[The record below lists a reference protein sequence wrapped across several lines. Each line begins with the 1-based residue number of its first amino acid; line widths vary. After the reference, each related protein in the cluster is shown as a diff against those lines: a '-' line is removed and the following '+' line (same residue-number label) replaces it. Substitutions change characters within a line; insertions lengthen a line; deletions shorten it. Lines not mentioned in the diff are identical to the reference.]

1 MKMDVEG
8 RLLARREQM
17 DPHRGGPRWKFALL
31 VLARQMWRSKARFL
45 SVTSSTFFGVAAA
58 SAALSVTGASKQFEY
73 SLQFAAVACLVVG
86 MVTIQQ
92 AVHVAAVE
100 AKQDY
105 RLLLA
110 SGFDP
115 GTITGIVV
123 SQSALASLLGSIGGA
138 AVGWL
143 VAFTLAP
150 LLAAKNIE
158 GFDMIHAEADLMTL
172 AMVVLGGMATAVL
185 ASLKPAWDAAGEQ
198 SESNAATVKRR
209 RLFLGGVG
217 LAALLAGVVMT
228 SLTWATRGALPW
240 STVVA
245 ECLLLVGGL
254 YVAWPLLFRLT
265 VWFIGFLLRLSPG
278 IKRSP
283 TWTIAFRSLTRR
295 PTAAVSVSA
304 AFMVGL
310 LFLSSVTMIGGL
322 QSTGDQL
329 ARGESYLADSQI
341 RVKDSYG
348 SVFKE
353 EDLKAWAGEPG
364 VEDVVVLA
372 ARETH
377 DLTPTY
383 GKPYSVIAYTIKG
396 DPFSGTIVD
405 DPEASAAW
413 AKGLIV
419 VGSEDADKYGLTIGS
434 TLTFPSVKDPGKTY
448 DYKIGAITSEK
459 FFDTGIMIPWD
470 ESDFH
475 DMTSAYLVRSDSARE
490 EESNEDFNKRMGDK
504 YPGYSFLDRGD
515 VMGKGALSAM
525 YSLLVYYGAGS
536 LVITVSLFGLL
547 TMMTLAVMQRKREIG
562 LLAAAGMTGAQLKG
576 ALWAEAFVLSLVSG
590 VYGVVVGCVMGVLV
604 GSKLGM
610 VMSVSPSIVFL
621 EFWLVVATIVVGVVS
636 AMPGGIVAVRGGAKM
651 IRDE

>member
-1 MKMDVEG
+1 MDVEG

-31 VLARQMWRSKARFL
+31 VMARQMWRSKARFL

-123 SQSALASLLGSIGGA
+123 GQSALASFFGVIGGA
-138 AVGWL
+138 VVGWL

-185 ASLKPAWDAAGEQ
+185 ASLKPAWDAAREQ
-198 SESNAATVKRR
+198 SKSNAAAIKRR
-209 RLFLGGVG
+209 RLFLGVVG

-228 SLTWATRGALPW
+228 SLTWATRGSLPW

-265 VWFIGFLLRLSPG
+265 VGFIGFLLRLSPG

-283 TWTIAFRSLTRR
+283 TWTIAFRSLARR

-348 SVFKE
+348 NVFKE
-353 EDLKAWAGEPG
+353 EDLKAWAEEPD

-372 ARETH
+372 AREAH
-377 DLTPTY
+377 GLTPTY
-383 GKPYSVIAYTIKG
+383 GKPYSVLAYTIKG
-396 DPFSGTIVD
+396 NPFSGTIVD

-434 TLTFPSVKDPGKTY
+434 TLTFPSVKDPGKTFY
-448 DYKIGAITSEK
+448 YEIGAITSEK

-490 EESNEDFNKRMGDK
+490 KESNEDFNKRIGDK
-504 YPGYSFLDRGD
+504 YHGYSFLDRKD

-562 LLAAAGMTGAQLKG
+562 LLAAAGMTGTQLKG
-576 ALWAEAFVLSLVSG
+576 SLWAEAFVLSFMSG

>member
-1 MKMDVEG
+1 MRMDVEG

-123 SQSALASLLGSIGGA
+123 GQSALASLFGSIGGA
-138 AVGWL
+138 VVGWL

-158 GFDMIHAEADLMTL
+158 GFDMIHAEANLMTL

-185 ASLKPAWDAAGEQ
+185 ASLKPAWDAAREQ
-198 SESNAATVKRR
+198 SKSNAAAAKRR
-209 RLFLGGVG
+209 RLFLGVVG

-265 VWFIGFLLRLSPG
+265 VRFIGLLLRLSPW

-283 TWTIAFRSLTRR
+283 TWTIAFRSLARR

-348 SVFKE
+348 NVFKE
-353 EDLKAWAGEPG
+353 EDLKAWAEEPDVRG
-364 VEDVVVLA
+364 VVVLA
-372 ARETH
+372 AREAH
-377 DLTPTY
+377 GLTPTY
-383 GKPYSVIAYTIKG
+383 GKPYSVLAYTIKG
-396 DPFSGTIVD
+396 NPFSGTIVN

-434 TLTFPSVKDPGKTY
+434 TLTFPSVKDTGKTF
-448 DYKIGAITSEK
+448 DYEIGAITSEK

-504 YPGYSFLDRGD
+504 YPGYSFLDRKD

-562 LLAAAGMTGAQLKG
+562 LLAAAGMTGTQLKG
-576 ALWAEAFVLSLVSG
+576 ALWAEAFVLSLMSG

-610 VMSVSPSIVFL
+610 VMSVSPSIVLL

>member
-1 MKMDVEG
+1 MRMDVEG

-31 VLARQMWRSKARFL
+31 VLTRQMWRSKARFL

-58 SAALSVTGASKQFEY
+58 AAALSVTGASKQFEY

-123 SQSALASLLGSIGGA
+123 SQSALASLFGSIGGA
-138 AVGWL
+138 VVGWL
-143 VAFTLAP
+143 AAFTLAP

-158 GFDMIHAEADLMTL
+158 GFDMIHAEANLMTL

-185 ASLKPAWDAAGEQ
+185 ASLKPAWDAAREQ
-198 SESNAATVKRR
+198 SKSNAAAVKRR
-209 RLFLGGVG
+209 RLFLGVVG
-217 LAALLAGVVMT
+217 LTALLAGVVMT
-228 SLTWATRGALPW
+228 SLTWATRGSLPW

-254 YVAWPLLFRLT
+254 YVAWPLLFRLA
-265 VWFIGFLLRLSPG
+265 VGFIGFLLRLSPG
-278 IKRSP
+278 IRRSP
-283 TWTIAFRSLTRR
+283 TWTIAFRSLARR

-341 RVKDSYG
+341 RVKGSYG
-348 SVFKE
+348 NVFKE
-353 EDLKAWAGEPG
+353 EDLKAWADEPD
-364 VEDVVVLA
+364 VKDVVVLA
-372 ARETH
+372 AREAH
-377 DLTPTY
+377 GLTPTY
-383 GKPYSVIAYTIKG
+383 GKPYSVLAYTIKG
-396 DPFSGTIVD
+396 NPFSGTIVD

-434 TLTFPSVKDPGKTY
+434 TLTFPSVKDPGKTFAY
-448 DYKIGAITSEK
+448 EIGAITSEK
-459 FFDTGIMIPWD
+459 FFDTGIMIPWE

-490 EESNEDFNKRMGDK
+490 KESNEDFNKRMGDK
-504 YPGYSFLDRGD
+504 YPGYSFLDRKD

-562 LLAAAGMTGAQLKG
+562 LLAAAGMTGTQLKG
-576 ALWAEAFVLSLVSG
+576 TLWAEAFVLSLMSG